1 MKCLIYTTILLLL
14 FSYSAFAKDK
24 VLAVYAD
31 GITKLTLY
39 SDNSF
44 LLEHIDPIFPYNFQ
58 SFTNKGKWVQSGNK
72 VILNPD
78 KKKMPAIVDMV
89 EKQTSADS
97 IRIKV
102 NYRVAWY
109 DNGVFTKYEDYPFD
123 MITVCINNKRK
134 GYHHLVHKKHIS
146 RCLNQPNIKRQ
157 IVVDS
162 TNTISLTKEQVQYLY
177 VKTWGFDDFIK
188 LTTNNPKS
196 DYFEINI
203 THPIDIN
210 RNLASKVVILKKKA
224 ALYYEHNGKVSKN
237 IFINRLNKQK
247 D

>member
-1 MKCLIYTTILLLL
+1 MKCLIYTTVLLLL
-14 FSYSAFAKDK
+14 FSFSAFAKDK

-39 SDNSF
+39 SDSSF
-44 LLEHIDPIFPYNFQ
+44 LLEQYDPVFPYSNQ

-78 KKKMPAIVDMV
+78 KQKMPAIVHVV

-109 DNGVFTKYEDYPFD
+109 ENGVCTKYEDYPYD
-123 MITVCINNKRK
+123 MITVCVNNKRK
-134 GYHHLVHKKHIS
+134 GYHHIVHKKHIS
-146 RCLNQPNIKRQ
+146 HCFYQPNINRQ
-157 IVVDS
+157 IIVDS
-162 TNTISLTKEQVQYLY
+162 NNIISLTKEQVQCLY

-188 LTTNNPKS
+188 LTTTNPES

-203 THPIDIN
+203 THPIEIN
-210 RNLASKVVILKKKA
+210 RNPASKVVILKNKA
-224 ALYYEHNGKVSKN
+224 ALYYEHKGKVSSN
-237 IFINRLNKQK
+237 IFINRLNRQK
-247 D
+247 N